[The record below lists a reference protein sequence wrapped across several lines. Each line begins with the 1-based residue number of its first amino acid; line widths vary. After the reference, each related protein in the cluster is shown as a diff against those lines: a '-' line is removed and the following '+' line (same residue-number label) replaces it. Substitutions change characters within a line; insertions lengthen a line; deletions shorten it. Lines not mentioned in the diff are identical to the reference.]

1 MTEVQNKILAYLIDN
16 TNTDNEITISNAELA
31 KQCDVNLKTIQKFQK
46 EAVNE
51 GVLSFEKGKYIINES
66 ANVDY
71 TYQISKY
78 VKENN
83 LNLSTNEKKVL
94 GYIAKLCSA
103 FSELDSTCISYN
115 NITENCKLSIPTVT
129 KIVRKLIDS
138 GFISCEQGNY
148 KEKRANKYKVL
159 FPTKQIETQT
169 INQSEKSTAFSQC
182 ENVTI
187 NNYINELEIKEL
199 KDLVISQS
207 NQISDLKDCI
217 INLHNRF
224 NVVEKVANVLL
235 KYIDEVNSNV
245 ENLYDINNIPIEER
259 QYKCSI
265 FDIRKILDENKQ

>member
-1 MTEVQNKILAYLIDN
+1 MTDIQNKILAYLVDN
-16 TNTDNEITISNAELA
+16 TNTDNEITINNSELA

-46 EAVNE
+46 DAVNE
-51 GVLSFEKGKYIINES
+51 GVLSFEKGKYIIHENV
-66 ANVDY
+66 NVDY

-78 VKENN
+78 LKENN
-83 LNLSTNEKKVL
+83 FNLSTNEKKVL

-103 FSELDSTCISYN
+103 FSELDSTYISYN

-138 GFISCEQGNY
+138 GFIACEQGNY
-148 KEKRANKYKVL
+148 KEKRANKYKIL

-187 NNYINELEIKEL
+187 NNYINELELKEL
-199 KDLVISQS
+199 KELVIKQS
-207 NQISDLKDCI
+207 DQISDLKDCI
-217 INLHNRF
+217 INLYNRF
-224 NVVEKVANVLL
+224 NVVEKVADVLL

-245 ENLYDINNIPIEER
+245 ENLYDIYNIPIEER
-259 QYKCSI
+259 KCKCTI
-265 FDIRKILDENKQ
+265 GDIRNIIDKNK